1 MGLGNMQIDYFLF
14 PVPGHRSQP
23 ICVMRLHSED
33 QLSPSTGRRK
43 SEENWHPKHPGN
55 NNQTVE
61 DEKETLIDLPGYGLD
76 IIMEETLLEN
86 RELDLLE

>member
-1 MGLGNMQIDYFLF
+1 MQIDSLLF
-14 PVPGHRSQP
+14 SVLGHRSQP

-33 QLSPSTGRRK
+33 QPSPSTGRK

-76 IIMEETLLEN
+76 IIMEETLSEN
-86 RELDLLE
+86 RELDLL